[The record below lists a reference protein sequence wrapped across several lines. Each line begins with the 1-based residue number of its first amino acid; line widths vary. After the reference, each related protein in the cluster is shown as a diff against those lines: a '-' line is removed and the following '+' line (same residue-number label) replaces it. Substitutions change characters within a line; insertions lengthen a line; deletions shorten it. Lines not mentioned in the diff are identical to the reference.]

1 MVLKQPKNIKTG
13 QAGRAGLVEG
23 SRLVASLA
31 EITFGPRGGHVALER
46 KHDYPELTMDGF
58 GVIKDLEREDRFVT
72 AGIELIK
79 ACARETRNA
88 VGDGST
94 TSALIAGVLAEA
106 GFRLIASGLDPMAV
120 RRRFDDLVGETLD
133 ILKRKTIP
141 AADHETL
148 RKVARI
154 ASAGDDE
161 AAGLAAEALA
171 RLGPDGVVKVSH
183 HQGVDTQIEYMNG
196 MKFDHGLLSHLFLR
210 KADETKVKLDQVY
223 LLMCQGEL
231 TKAGQVVPALE
242 AARRDDRSLLVL
254 AENVSGEALTVMLT
268 NHRHSGGV
276 RSAAVKGPGSGIYR
290 HAETDDIAVL
300 TGGQMM
306 GEELGRLPERLR
318 DDELGFA
325 KRVEIDATSTAIFGG
340 GGKDSSIDGR
350 ISQIRDEFS
359 REKKSYDRD
368 KLETRLARLVS
379 GVANIRV
386 GSVTETAWKERH
398 GRCENAV
405 NSARAAALHGVCAGC
420 GVALV
425 RAAFTL
431 ESAATGEND
440 LIRSL
445 FAKVLQEPFRRIAA
459 NAGREP
465 SLAIEALREAKEG
478 IGFDGVTG
486 EFCDYLAAGILDATH
501 VVATALTNANSAAG
515 QIISSDC
522 VVTYARESSPS

>member
-1 MVLKQPKNIKTG
+1 MVHKQAKNIKTG
-13 QAGRAGLVEG
+13 QAGRAGLIEG

-31 EITFGPRGGHVALER
+31 EITYGPRGGRVALER
-46 KHDYPELTMDGF
+46 THDYPELTMNGF
-58 GVIKDLEREDRFVT
+58 GVIRDLQCEDRFVT
-72 AGIELIK
+72 VGIELIK
-79 ACARETRNA
+79 ACAQETRNA

-94 TSALIAGVLAEA
+94 TSALIAAVLAEA
-106 GFRLIASGLDPMAV
+106 GFRLIASGLDPMTV
-120 RRRFDDLVGETLD
+120 RRRFDGLASETLD
-133 ILKRKTIP
+133 ILKRQSSP
-141 AADHETL
+141 AADYETL

-161 AAGLAAEALA
+161 IAGLAAEAVT

-183 HQGVDTQIEYMNG
+183 HQGVDTRIEYMSG
-196 MKFDHGLLSHLFLR
+196 MKFDHGLLSHHFLR
-210 KADETKVKLDQVY
+210 QANETMVKLDQVY

-242 AARRDDRSLLVL
+242 AARRDERGLLVL

-268 NHRHSGGV
+268 NHRRGGGV
-276 RSAAVKGPGSGIYR
+276 RSAAVKGPGSGTYR

-300 TGGQMM
+300 TGGQVM

-325 KRVEIDATSTAIFGG
+325 KRVEIDATSTSIFGG
-340 GGKDSSIDGR
+340 AGKDSSIDGR
-350 ISQIRDEFS
+350 ISQIRDEHS
-359 REKKSYDRD
+359 REKKSYDSD
-368 KLETRLARLVS
+368 KLETRIARLVS

-386 GSVTETAWKERH
+386 GSVTETDWKDRH
-398 GRCENAV
+398 GRSENAV
-405 NSARAAALHGVCAGC
+405 SSARAAALHGVSAGC

-431 ESAATGEND
+431 ESSATGERD
-440 LIRSL
+440 HIRDL
-445 FAKVLQEPFRRIAA
+445 FANVLREPFRRIAA
-459 NAGREP
+459 SAGREP

-478 IGFDGVTG
+478 IGFNGITG
-486 EFCDYLAAGILDATH
+486 EFCDYLAAGMVDATH
-501 VVATALTNANSAAG
+501 VVATALINANSAAG

-522 VVTYARESSPS
+522 VVTYAR